1 MTEETELVRKFVG
14 ELSEFMSVVYEE
26 GMIPQRHKNNYALLM
41 GEYVALLDIEVQKMK
56 KLRKSGIRF
65 ELVGEEET
73 KGRLEVTQGGDEDQF
88 YYSLRLE
95 TVVDRNC
102 NVLVRHETDTLL
114 SLDSFRFG
122 RRSVTPKN
130 VVINRDALVFERLDQ
145 NLNRIRTKILSL

>member
-73 KGRLEVTQGGDEDQF
+73 NWGLF
-88 YYSLRLE
+88 
-95 TVVDRNC
+95 N
-102 NVLVRHETDTLL
+102 
-114 SLDSFRFG
+114 
-122 RRSVTPKN
+122 
-130 VVINRDALVFERLDQ
+130 
-145 NLNRIRTKILSL
+145 